1 MQVRGEK
8 LEERILDAAE
18 RLFAK
23 QGFAATGMRAI
34 SQAARASIG
43 AVYHHFRNKEAIL
56 ERIMHRE
63 IDERRRFLEGLR
75 REGLPLQAQIERIV
89 RMHFNLLRE
98 RSAAARL
105 FFRERF
111 DPTPALRSRF
121 QALYD
126 EVAEYISGVLK
137 KGIVAGEIRPCNPL
151 LAAYAILGM
160 VESVSLRA
168 MGEDETADLF
178 MEEGPGELARLL
190 LSSLGSERR
199 SDE

>member
-1 MQVRGEK
+1 MQVRGDK

-18 RLFAK
+18 RLFA
-23 QGFAATGMRAI
+23 QEGFAATGMRAI
-34 SQAARASIG
+34 SEAARASIG

-63 IDERRRFLEGLR
+63 IDERRRFLEGIR

-89 RMHFNLLRE
+89 KMHFTLLRE

-111 DPTPALRSRF
+111 DPHPRLREKIQS
-121 QALYD
+121 LYD
-126 EVAEYISGVLK
+126 EVARYVSEILAE
-137 KGIVAGEIRPCNPL
+137 GIAAGEVRPCNPL

-160 VESVSLRA
+160 VEAVSLRA
-168 MGEDETADLF
+168 LSGGETADLF
-178 MEEGPGELARLL
+178 MKEGPNELSRFLL
-190 LSSLGSERR
+190 LWLKG
-199 SDE
+199 